1 MKCAQCQHENPSGA
15 KFCME
20 CGAKLENV
28 CPECGAKLPPEA
40 KFCMECGA
48 KIAESAPKGVAVPR
62 LEDVHV
68 KLQRSMP
75 KSLAAQMQ
83 AAADT
88 EGENRII
95 SILFADVSGSVAV
108 TENMPPEDAADL
120 ISECLKTMVD
130 IILKY
135 SGTINRFLGDSVLA
149 FFGIPET
156 HENDPERAISAAL
169 DMREAVSKLNL
180 NISTGINTGM
190 VYVGAIGP
198 DSHSEFTAMGT
209 AVNLAARLEKEADP
223 GQILVGQATYRP
235 TRRTFEFNPL
245 KPMTI
250 KGISEPVNAYEVIK
264 ALSRPDKIRGIEGLR
279 AEMIG
284 REKEFADLKDSADE
298 LLSGR
303 GQIAT
308 IMGEAGVGK
317 SRLVTELKEYLADRE
332 IRWLEGRCVSIGE
345 SIGYW
350 VFVDMLRGYLEFAED
365 DTPET
370 LREKIVSS
378 MRSLFP
384 QRWEEIVPY
393 IGNLLSVRS
402 GEWDDRIKH
411 LPPEQ
416 MKHQTFFTLRDVF
429 FALSQQKPLLLVFED
444 LHWADNLS
452 LDMINLLM
460 DDLTRS
466 PLMLLCVYRPYK
478 EHRSWHISAQAS
490 AKCLDRYREITLRPL
505 NTQESR
511 RLVGALLDIENLP
524 ESIRESILK
533 KAEGNPFFVEEVIRS
548 LIESGVVYQDDD
560 RWVAKAEIE
569 DITIPDTI
577 QSVIMSRIDRLE
589 DEARYVLQSASV
601 IGRLFRHKLLGY
613 IMQQEQRLDEYLW
626 NLEERDLVYEER
638 AIPELEYS
646 FRHVLTQETAYNTIL
661 SRRRREFH
669 RKVAEGYEALYSSR
683 LEEYYEELAYH
694 YSRSDDSVKALDY
707 LVKAGD
713 KSRQSFANDAAIGY
727 YRQALALIDS
737 LDAESK
743 PASTIG
749 HIYHSLSEIYFPLMK
764 YEEALECY
772 HKALDY
778 ITDSKLRARI
788 YGTIGWIYQQNYNE
802 LDTALEHLNLGI
814 AELADDTECPEMA
827 WISIPFSWVAIRQ
840 GSEEKAIEIAQRGLR
855 IVEGTEHYFETA
867 ELCGCLNY
875 IYSSYDYRDLDKV
888 YEYAQKG
895 MEAAQRS
902 GNLDLM
908 GRASVKLGHAHM
920 LRDEDDS
927 AVELCREGIEIAKK
941 TGNSFSLELGY
952 LELSQIYEKR
962 EDWEEAIECIEHC
975 LEIPDHPHRGWRL
988 HQLAYIYVR
997 IRNDDTAIDLLI
1009 EAIKLAKK
1017 RGDDLLL
1024 SVVYELLSWIYHQR
1038 EDWDRAIELLECCL
1052 EIPEHPDR
1060 SQSLYSLARVY
1071 MKKGDTRKAIEY
1083 SKEALESVE
1092 TLNSVT
1098 VSVFLSFME
1107 ESFVLAG
1114 KREEFIA
1121 YCRKLREEK
1130 AEALPDMKLNQWYF
1144 EPAEISDIFIQ
1155 TAFVD
1160 EFDGQDL
1167 MSEWKWVNPRGD
1179 SSYSFSSAGKWL
1191 EMRAASR
1198 SGLWEEFHAP
1208 RLLQELSGDF
1218 AVEVWMKAS
1227 SDDLPSVGGLLVWKD
1242 EDNYIRFERGM
1253 HLENEISLSS
1263 CIQGKYDRFGRG
1275 RLPSDIVY
1283 LRLERIGDVFSAYCS
1298 DDGENWLTCGYMDF
1312 PADDP
1317 IKVGIHA
1324 IGGAGLRG
1332 GNMDTATQFGSFRVL
1347 RRPS

>member
-1 MKCAQCQHENPSGA
+1 MKCPQCQHENPSGA

-20 CGAKLENV
+20 CGAKLENI
-28 CPECGAKLPPEA
+28 CPECGTKLPPES
-40 KFCMECGA
+40 KFCMECGS
-48 KIAESAPKGVAVPR
+48 KIETTPTEVVIPK
-62 LEDVHV
+62 LEDVHAR
-68 KLQRSMP
+68 LQRSMP

-83 AAADT
+83 TAADT

-169 DMREAVSKLNL
+169 DMREAITKLSL

-209 AVNLAARLEKEADP
+209 AVNLAARLEKEAEP

-235 TRRTFEFNPL
+235 TRRAFEFDPL

-264 ALSRPDKIRGIEGLR
+264 ALPRSEKIRGIEGLR

-284 REKEFADLKDSADE
+284 REKEFTDLKDSADE

-350 VFVDMLRGYLEFAED
+350 VFVDMLRGYLGFAED
-365 DTPET
+365 DTPEA

-384 QRWEEIVPY
+384 QRWEEIAPY
-393 IGNLLSVRS
+393 IGNLLSVRFS
-402 GEWDDRIKH
+402 EWDDRIRN

-416 MKHQTFFTLRDVF
+416 IKQQTFFVLRDVF

-444 LHWADNLS
+444 LHWADSLS

-478 EHRSWHISAQAS
+478 EHRSWHVSAQAS
-490 AKCLDRYREITLRPL
+490 AKCLDRYREIALRPL

-511 RLVGALLDIENLP
+511 RLVGALLDIDNLP

-548 LIESGVVYQDDD
+548 LIESGVVYQDDA

-569 DITIPDTI
+569 NITIPDTI

-589 DEARYVLQSASV
+589 DEVRYVLQSASV

-613 IMQQEQRLDEYLW
+613 ITQQEQRLDEYLW
-626 NLEERDLVYEER
+626 KLEERDLVYEER
-638 AIPELEYS
+638 AIPEREYS

-683 LEEYYEELAYH
+683 LEEYYEDLAYH
-694 YSRSDDSVKALDY
+694 YSRSDDRVKALDY

-713 KSRQSFANDAAIGY
+713 KSRQSFANEEAIGY

-737 LDAESK
+737 LDTDSQ
-743 PASTIG
+743 PSPTIG
-749 HIYHSLSEIYFPLMK
+749 HIYHSLGEIYFPILK
-764 YEEALECY
+764 YEEALECCQ
-772 HKALDY
+772 KALEY
-778 ITDSKLRARI
+778 AKNKKRRARI
-788 YGTIGWIYQQNYNE
+788 YGMIGWIYQQKYE
-802 LDTALEHLNLGI
+802 EFDTALEYLNLGI
-814 AELADDTECPEMA
+814 AELGDDTECPEMA
-827 WISIPFSWVAIRQ
+827 WLSIPLFWVASKKGDRQ
-840 GSEEKAIEIAQRGLR
+840 KAVEIALNGLR

-867 ELCGCLNY
+867 ELCRCLAY
-875 IYSSYDYRDLDKV
+875 IHTYYRTDSNKT
-888 YEYAQKG
+888 YKY
-895 MEAAQRS
+895 AQRS
-902 GNLDLM
+902 LEAAKKSGNLNLI
-908 GRASVKLGHAHM
+908 GRATSRLG
-920 LRDEDDS
+920 
-927 AVELCREGIEIAKK
+927 EI
-941 TGNSFSLELGY
+941 
-952 LELSQIYEKR
+952 
-962 EDWEEAIECIEHC
+962 
-975 LEIPDHPHRGWRL
+975 
-988 HQLAYIYVR
+988 
-997 IRNDDTAIDLLI
+997 
-1009 EAIKLAKK
+1009 
-1017 RGDDLLL
+1017 
-1024 SVVYELLSWIYHQR
+1024 
-1038 EDWDRAIELLECCL
+1038 
-1052 EIPEHPDR
+1052 
-1060 SQSLYSLARVY
+1060 
-1071 MKKGDTRKAIEY
+1071 
-1083 SKEALESVE
+1083 
-1092 TLNSVT
+1092 
-1098 VSVFLSFME
+1098 
-1107 ESFVLAG
+1107 
-1114 KREEFIA
+1114 
-1121 YCRKLREEK
+1121 
-1130 AEALPDMKLNQWYF
+1130 
-1144 EPAEISDIFIQ
+1144 
-1155 TAFVD
+1155 
-1160 EFDGQDL
+1160 
-1167 MSEWKWVNPRGD
+1167 
-1179 SSYSFSSAGKWL
+1179 
-1191 EMRAASR
+1191 
-1198 SGLWEEFHAP
+1198 
-1208 RLLQELSGDF
+1208 
-1218 AVEVWMKAS
+1218 
-1227 SDDLPSVGGLLVWKD
+1227 
-1242 EDNYIRFERGM
+1242 
-1253 HLENEISLSS
+1253 
-1263 CIQGKYDRFGRG
+1263 
-1275 RLPSDIVY
+1275 
-1283 LRLERIGDVFSAYCS
+1283 
-1298 DDGENWLTCGYMDF
+1298 
-1312 PADDP
+1312 
-1317 IKVGIHA
+1317 
-1324 IGGAGLRG
+1324 
-1332 GNMDTATQFGSFRVL
+1332 
-1347 RRPS
+1347 